1 MRITKIE
8 PQKKNPARR
17 NIYLD
22 GEFAV
27 GVGAETLIRFGLR
40 TGDEVGADKLK
51 ALQQT
56 EELSSARNVAL
67 RFLSYRQRSRKEIR
81 DKLREKEFGEEEI
94 NQALDALERTG
105 LVNDAA
111 FARMFAHD
119 HLALR
124 PTGSI
129 LLKRKLLM
137 LGVDKATIEEALADV
152 MQNVDQNENAQ
163 QAGEKFLRKALAI
176 SPAQEK
182 HRLRSKL
189 TQFLVRR
196 GFGWDAI
203 GSAVA
208 ALLTDERLKELK
220 Q

>member
-8 PQKKNPARR
+8 PQKKNPTRR

-40 TGDEVGADKLK
+40 TGDEVGAEKLK
-51 ALQQT
+51 VLEQT
-56 EELSSARNVAL
+56 EELLSARNVAL
-67 RFLSYRQRSRKEIR
+67 RFLGHRQRSKKEIR

-94 NQALDALERTG
+94 LQALDALEQAG

-111 FARMFAHD
+111 FARMFARD

-124 PTGSI
+124 PTGTL

-137 LGVDKATIEEALADV
+137 LGVDKGTIEEALAEVLQD
-152 MQNVDQNENAQ
+152 VDQQENART
-163 QAGEKFLRKALAI
+163 AGEKFLRKALAI
-176 SPAQEK
+176 SPDQDAA
-182 HRLRSKL
+182 RLRSKL
-189 TQFLVRR
+189 TRHLAGR
-196 GFGWDAI
+196 GFGWDTI
-203 GSAVA
+203 DAVVRS
-208 ALLTDERLKELK
+208 LLTKEHLKELR